1 MSEAVSVRTFARI
14 MNVSHTTVR
23 RWLRDGYFEPRPDG
37 TIDAAA
43 AEQALAA
50 FGLPRH
56 RFEGGGADAGG
67 GEYRVSLAEI
77 LARPAVDP
85 FSPAA
90 ETVVAKVLAV
100 DVSELVPALRSE
112 D

>member
-1 MSEAVSVRTFARI
+1 MRESVSVRTFARM

-37 TIDAAA
+37 TIDAAD
-43 AEQALAA
+43 AERRLAE
-50 FGLPRH
+50 FGLPRY
-56 RFEGGGADAGG
+56 RFEGGGAAA
-67 GEYRVSLAEI
+67 ETRVSLREV
-77 LARPAVDP
+77 LARPSIDP
-85 FSPAA
+85 FSAAA
-90 ETVVAKVLAV
+90 EAVIADVLAV

>member
-1 MSEAVSVRTFARI
+1 M
-14 MNVSHTTVR
+14 MGVSHTTVR
-23 RWLRDGYFEPRPDG
+23 RWLRDGYYEPRPDG

-43 AEQALAA
+43 AEQALTA

-56 RFEGGGADAGG
+56 RFEGG